1 MKKLN
6 AALTILMLSAGAFT
20 ACSGNSDSLA
30 RAEKETQAQ
39 WGLTFYESE
48 AETKSESEVSTENET
63 KNETEKET
71 VITEAAEGV
80 NMLAVEEMEI
90 QAVSPVNVRSGPG
103 ADFDKKGTLQVD
115 QTVILTG
122 ICDNGWVQVLM
133 NDETGY
139 VSAQYV
145 QASDESKNMED
156 ILKEAESILASS
168 TDSEDEAESSS
179 EETEKETKKETAE
192 ETKKET
198 KEESQAGASDGEDTT
213 AENLAWST
221 IDVNVRKGPGAS
233 YDSVGILKQNQSVKV
248 LDSSDAWWWKVE
260 FNGQEAYISVQY
272 LTTDKPE

>member
-90 QAVSPVNVRSGPG
+90 QAVSAVNVRSGPG

-139 VSAQYV
+139 VSAKYV
-145 QASDESKNMED
+145 QASDESKNLED

-168 TDSEDEAESSS
+168 ADSENEEGSSS

-198 KEESQAGASDGEDTT
+198 KEESQAESSDDDT

>member
-48 AETKSESEVSTENET
+48 AETKSGSEVSTE
-63 KNETEKET
+63 NETEKET

-139 VSAQYV
+139 VSAKYV
-145 QASDESKNMED
+145 QASDESKNLED

-198 KEESQAGASDGEDTT
+198 KEESQAESSDDDT

>member
-20 ACSGNSDSLA
+20 ACSGNSDSLV

-139 VSAQYV
+139 VSAKYV
-145 QASDESKNMED
+145 QASDESKNLED

-168 TDSEDEAESSS
+168 AASENEEESSS
-179 EETEKETKKETAE
+179 KETEK

-198 KEESQAGASDGEDTT
+198 KEESQAEASDDDT

>member
-48 AETKSESEVSTENET
+48 AETKSGSEVSTE
-63 KNETEKET
+63 NETEKET

-90 QAVSPVNVRSGPG
+90 QAVSAVNVRSGPG

-198 KEESQAGASDGEDTT
+198 KEESQAESSDDDT

>member
-48 AETKSESEVSTENET
+48 AETKSGSEVSTE
-63 KNETEKET
+63 NETEKET

-233 YDSVGILKQNQSVKV
+233 YDSVGILKQKQSVKV